1 MLYHYRAADKE
12 GSLVEG
18 DVDAPTLQEALRL
31 LSQKDLRPVS
41 LKPVKAEKEGD
52 IFAGLFGG
60 HITISDK
67 VFLTKYLALMLRVGT
82 DLLSAINILIADA
95 DKPVMRNFLLEVREN
110 LTRGEPFYAAFE
122 KHPKTFPGTFV
133 SLVKAAEQS
142 GNLQKTFEDL
152 NVSLTSEADLR
163 NKIRSAFIYPI
174 VLLCM
179 ASAIMIFLVTF
190 ALPKVAAVF
199 TEGGI
204 TPPLFSRIVF
214 TIGLFAGANI
224 FPILIVAV
232 VLIVGITFFVRKTE
246 TGKRAVDAVLTRTPG
261 IKNIYRDLS
270 IQRMASTMS
279 SLMKAG
285 LPIVQT
291 ITIAADTVPIREFK
305 YALLRIA
312 NEGLSKGLT
321 IGEAFRRETVLPQSV
336 TSLIA
341 ISEKAGH
348 IDEVLATLADFYASN
363 VDSSIKTA
371 VALIEPA
378 MLLLMGVMVGVIAL
392 SIIVPI
398 YQMTAA
404 V

>member
-1 MLYHYRAADKE
+1 MLYHYRAADQE
-12 GSLVEG
+12 GNVVEG
-18 DVDAPTLQEALRL
+18 DVDAENIQESLQF
-31 LSQKDLRPVS
+31 LSQKNLRPIS
-41 LKPVKAEKEGD
+41 LKPIKSEKGS
-52 IFAGLFGG
+52 FGISFG
-60 HITISDK
+60 SRITVADK

-82 DLLSAINILIADA
+82 DLLSAVNILIADS
-95 DKPVMRNFLLEVREN
+95 DKPAMRNFLLEVREN
-110 LTRGEPFYAAFE
+110 LTRGEPFYRTFAQY
-122 KHPKTFPGTFV
+122 PKTFSPTFV
-133 SLVKAAEQS
+133 SLVKAAETS

-152 NVSLTSEADLR
+152 NLSLASEADLR
-163 NKIRSAFIYPI
+163 SKIRAALIYPI
-174 VLLCM
+174 VLLTM
-179 ASAIMIFLVTF
+179 ALAIMIFLVTF

-199 TEGGI
+199 TESDI
-204 TPPLFSRIVF
+204 TPPLFSQVVF
-214 TIGLFAGANI
+214 AIGLFVGNNI
-224 FPILIVAV
+224 FVLGAAFIVA
-232 VLIVGITFFVRKTE
+232 IVGAFFFVRKTE
-246 TGKRAVDAVLTRTPG
+246 TGKRAVDALLTHTPG
-261 IKNIYRDLS
+261 IKEIYRDLA

-305 YALLRIA
+305 YALLRVA

-348 IDEVLATLADFYASN
+348 IEEVLGTLGDFYASN

-371 VALIEPA
+371 VSLIEPL
-378 MLLLMGVMVGVIAL
+378 MLLIMGVVVGTIAL

-398 YQMTAA
+398 YQMTSTAF
-404 V
+404 

>member
-1 MLYHYRAADKE
+1 MLYHYRAADRE
-12 GSLVEG
+12 GNVLEG
-18 DVDAPTLQEALRL
+18 DVDAESLQMALQL

-41 LKPVKAEKEGD
+41 LKPVKSEKAGTLGGW
-52 IFAGLFGG
+52 FAGR
-60 HITISDK
+60 ITVADK

-95 DKPVMRNFLLEVREN
+95 DKPAMRNFLLEVREN
-110 LTRGEPFYAAFE
+110 LTHGEPFY
-122 KHPKTFPGTFV
+122 KTFAQYPKFFSATFV
-133 SLVKAAEQS
+133 SLIKAAETS

-152 NVSLTSEADLR
+152 NVSLASEADLR
-163 NKIRSAFIYPI
+163 SKIHSALVYPVI
-174 VLLCM
+174 LLGM
-179 ASAIMIFLVTF
+179 AFAILIFLVTF
-190 ALPKVAAVF
+190 ALPKVAGVF

-204 TPPLFSRIVF
+204 KPPFFSQVVF
-214 TIGLFAGANI
+214 TIGLFAGSH
-224 FPILIVAV
+224 ILAIIIILFV
-232 VLIVGITFFVRKTE
+232 VIVGSVLLIRKTE
-246 TGKRAVDAVLTRTPG
+246 TGKRALDTFLTHTPG
-261 IKNIYRDLS
+261 IKNIYRDLA

-291 ITIAADTVPIREFK
+291 ITIAADTVPIREFR
-305 YALLRIA
+305 YALLRVA

-348 IDEVLATLADFYASN
+348 IEEVLATLGDFYASS
-363 VDSSIKTA
+363 VDASIKTA
-371 VALIEPA
+371 VSLIEPA
-378 MLLLMGVMVGVIAL
+378 MLLLMGVIVATIAL

-398 YQMTAA
+398 YQMSSATF
-404 V
+404 

>member
-1 MLYHYRAADKE
+1 MLYHYRAADQE
-12 GSLVEG
+12 GVLVEG
-18 DVDAPTLQEALRL
+18 DVEAATLQAALQF
-31 LSQKDLRPVS
+31 LSQKGLRPIAV
-41 LKPVKAEKEGD
+41 KPIKTGGGGAMGKW
-52 IFAGLFGG
+52 FGG
-60 HITISDK
+60 SITISDK

-95 DKPVMRNFLLEVREN
+95 EKPVMRNFLVEVREN
-110 LTRGEPFYAAFE
+110 LTRGEPFYMAFAN
-122 KHPKTFPGTFV
+122 HPKTFPMTFV
-133 SLVKAAEQS
+133 SLVKAAEAS

-152 NVSLTSEADLR
+152 NVSLASEADLR

-204 TPPLFSRIVF
+204 TPPLFSQIVF
-214 TIGLFAGANI
+214 TIGLFVGANI
-224 FPILIVAV
+224 FPILIIMV
-232 VLIVGITFFVRKTE
+232 VLIVGITIFVRKTE
-246 TGKRAVDAVLTRTPG
+246 TGKRAVDMLLTHTPG

-336 TSLIA
+336 TSLVA

-348 IDEVLATLADFYASN
+348 IDEVLATLGDFYASN

-398 YQMTAA
+398 YQMTAS